1 MKILGGETNLN
12 APISVG
18 SARVVRVFN
27 SDSSNLL
34 VTRKTSGGTTVGT
47 FLVPAGKVVY
57 CEKDYTDTLE
67 GGENL
72 KVTRVA
78 FSPMMSFALMS
89 SADPVPTYTHS
100 VSATSVDE
108 GGNFTT
114 TISTTN
120 VDDGT
125 NLYWEL
131 SGTDID
137 ANDFSSGALTGTA
150 TISNN
155 SATFSHTVSE
165 DLTTEGTETATIKV
179 YSDSGRTEQV
189 GNTLTVTIADVSTT
203 PPVIPGSTSFDGSN
217 DYLYVGGNGARH
229 AMADFGTGAYTI
241 ECWLKTTKG
250 SQWIFYNADNHSGV
264 RIAFGNN
271 AGGSNSGQI
280 EINEQSANGDQYTRT
295 PGTYNDGNW
304 HHVAFSR
311 PDGGKVKIFV
321 DGDEKAE
328 GQDSGRNL
336 SATAVTAF
344 LTGRRG
350 SGGPYFQGNIYG
362 IRVIKGQ
369 AIYTSNFSVST
380 SAPTTTSQG
389 ADASKVTLLCAT
401 TDDVDA
407 SVVSPEASNTL
418 QAFGVTSSSDTPS
431 ISQYGTYFSGGTRR
445 LYIEPTSDF
454 SFGTG
459 DFTIEA
465 YVQRTSDAYAYARIL
480 HFGSYWNND
489 SAVGLNFDDGDH
501 ANKITFGS
509 HYNRSQ
515 GTVPA
520 NGRVLVGTTTVVND
534 QWYHTAVTR
543 KDGVFRLFVDGNL
556 EATNSSITS
565 RDLATDYNANG
576 QNLAIANTFDRHVQE
591 PIVAKISNV
600 RIIKGQCL
608 YETDFQPSALG
619 LSLTSQ
625 GATASNVKFLG
636 VNKDDPT
643 HSTVTP
649 STPIAYG
656 VDSGDTNN
664 DSNSPFTG
672 NWSVDFTPES
682 FLKIEHSTDFDLS
695 GVDFTVEC
703 WYYPRT
709 NPSWVGL
716 VGQWPVSGVNTLNS
730 WLLEPVGSAMT
741 LHFQRTNSTYGR
753 IDAPG
758 SLQTNQWQHCA
769 AVCKNGDI
777 KVFLNGSGSSW
788 TSTSGTL
795 QNTTS
800 DLTIGGNVAPQY
812 SAGWADGL
820 ISNVRITKGQCLY
833 ENNFTPSTSPLTTTS
848 QGATESNVKLLC
860 CNESIILYADVTP
873 NDIDYGSNNFT
884 DRNPKPTST
893 NPF

>member
-1 MKILGGETNLN
+1 MKVLGGETNLN

-34 VTRKTSGGTTVGT
+34 VTRKDESGTIVGN
-47 FLVPAGKVVY
+47 FMVPAGEVVY

-67 GGENL
+67 GSANL
-72 KVTRVA
+72 KVARVA
-78 FSPMMSFALMS
+78 FSPMMSFVS
-89 SADPVPTYTHS
+89 QDSTVPTYTHS
-100 VSATSVDE
+100 VSATAVDE

-114 TISTTN
+114 TITTTN
-120 VDDGT
+120 VADGT

-131 SGTDID
+131 TGVQS
-137 ANDFSSGALTGTA
+137 ADFSSGALTGTA
-150 TISNN
+150 SISSN
-155 SATFSHTVSE
+155 SATFSHTVSS
-165 DLTTEGTETATIKV
+165 DVTTEGTETATIKV
-179 YSDSGRTEQV
+179 YSDSGRNTQV
-189 GNTLTVTIADVSTT
+189 GNTLTVTITDTSLTRTYSVAVSSTT
-203 PPVIPGSTSFDGSN
+203 RDEGDSFTTTMTTTNAPDGTV
-217 DYLYVGGNGARH
+217 LYWELS
-229 AMADFGTGAYTI
+229 GTGIAAGDFSSGALTGSGTI
-241 ECWLKTTKG
+241 SSNTFNFSHTIANDNATEGTETLNIK
-250 SQWIFYNADNHSGV
+250 FYS
-264 RIAFGNN
+264 
-271 AGGSNSGQI
+271 
-280 EINEQSANGDQYTRT
+280 
-295 PGTYNDGNW
+295 
-304 HHVAFSR
+304 
-311 PDGGKVKIFV
+311 
-321 DGDEKAE
+321 
-328 GQDSGRNL
+328 DSGRTTQVGSTTSITINDT
-336 SATAVTAF
+336 SV
-344 LTGRRG
+344 GD
-350 SGGPYFQGNIYG
+350 SGGI
-362 IRVIKGQ
+362 
-369 AIYTSNFSVST
+369 
-380 SAPTTTSQG
+380 
-389 ADASKVTLLCAT
+389 
-401 TDDVDA
+401 
-407 SVVSPEASNTL
+407 
-418 QAFGVTSSSDTPS
+418 FGT
-431 ISQYGTYFSGGTRR
+431 FFNGGTKR

-465 YVQRTSDAYAYARIL
+465 YVQRTSDNYSYSRIL

-509 HYNRSQ
+509 YYNRSQ
-515 GTVPA
+515 GSVPA

-543 KDGVFRLFVDGNL
+543 KNGVFRLFVDGNL
-556 EATNSSITS
+556 EDTESSITS
-565 RDLATDYNANG
+565 RALATDYNASG

-600 RIIKGQCL
+600 RITKGQCL
-608 YETDFQPSALG
+608 YETDFQPSMSPLTT
-619 LSLTSQ
+619 TSQ

-643 HSTVTP
+643 DTSVTP

-656 VDSGDTNN
+656 VDSGETNT
-664 DSNSPFTG
+664 DAFSPMNG

-716 VGQWPVSGVNTLNS
+716 VGQWPVSGYNVANS

-741 LHFQRTNSTYGR
+741 FHFQRTAGSYGR
-753 IDAPG
+753 VDAPG

-769 AVCKNGDI
+769 AVCKDGDI

-788 TSTSGTL
+788 TSPSGTL

-812 SAGWADGL
+812 SSGWADGL

-848 QGATESNVKLLC
+848 QSATESNVKLLC

-884 DRNPKPTST
+884 DRNPKPTDT

>member
-1 MKILGGETNLN
+1 MKILAAETNLN

-34 VTRKTSGGTTVGT
+34 VTRKDESGTIVGN
-47 FLVPAGKVVY
+47 FMVPAGEVVY

-67 GGENL
+67 GSANL
-72 KVTRVA
+72 KVARVA
-78 FSPMMSFALMS
+78 FSPMMSFVS
-89 SADPVPTYTHS
+89 QDSTVPTYTHS
-100 VSATSVDE
+100 VSATAVDE

-114 TISTTN
+114 TITTTN
-120 VDDGT
+120 VADGT

-131 SGTDID
+131 TGVQS
-137 ANDFSSGALTGTA
+137 ADFSSGALTGTVS
-150 TISNN
+150 ISSN
-155 SATFSHTVSE
+155 SATFSHTVSS
-165 DLTTEGTETATIKV
+165 DVTTEGTETATIKV
-179 YSDSGRTEQV
+179 YSDSGRNTQV
-189 GNTLTVTIADVSTT
+189 GNTLTVTITDTSLTRTYSVAVSSTT
-203 PPVIPGSTSFDGSN
+203 RDEGDSFTTTMTTTNAPDGTV
-217 DYLYVGGNGARH
+217 LYWELS
-229 AMADFGTGAYTI
+229 GTGIAAGDFSSGALTGSGTI
-241 ECWLKTTKG
+241 SSNTFNFSHTIANDNATEGTETLNIK
-250 SQWIFYNADNHSGV
+250 FYS
-264 RIAFGNN
+264 
-271 AGGSNSGQI
+271 
-280 EINEQSANGDQYTRT
+280 
-295 PGTYNDGNW
+295 
-304 HHVAFSR
+304 
-311 PDGGKVKIFV
+311 
-321 DGDEKAE
+321 
-328 GQDSGRNL
+328 DSGRTTQVGSTTSITINDT
-336 SATAVTAF
+336 SV
-344 LTGRRG
+344 GD
-350 SGGPYFQGNIYG
+350 SGGI
-362 IRVIKGQ
+362 
-369 AIYTSNFSVST
+369 
-380 SAPTTTSQG
+380 
-389 ADASKVTLLCAT
+389 
-401 TDDVDA
+401 
-407 SVVSPEASNTL
+407 
-418 QAFGVTSSSDTPS
+418 FGT
-431 ISQYGTYFSGGTRR
+431 FFNGGTKR

-465 YVQRTSDAYAYARIL
+465 YVLRTEDAYSYSRIL

-501 ANKITFGS
+501 ADKITFGS
-509 HYNRSQ
+509 YYNRSQ
-515 GTVPA
+515 GSVPA

-543 KDGVFRLFVDGNL
+543 KNGVFRLFVDGNL
-556 EATNSSITS
+556 EDTESSITS
-565 RDLATDYNANG
+565 RDLAADYNASG
-576 QNLAIANTFDRHVQE
+576 QNLTIANTVDRHVQE
-591 PIVAKISNV
+591 PIKAKISNV
-600 RIIKGQCL
+600 RITKGQCL
-608 YETDFQPSALG
+608 YETDFQPSMSPLTT
-619 LSLTSQ
+619 TSQ

-643 HSTVTP
+643 DTSVTP

-656 VDSGDTNN
+656 VNSGDTN
-664 DSNSPFTG
+664 DDAYSPMSG

-703 WYYPRT
+703 WYYPRS

-716 VGQWPVSGVNTLNS
+716 VGQWPVSGYNVANS

-741 LHFQRTNSTYGR
+741 FHFQRTAGSYGR
-753 IDAPG
+753 VDAPG

-769 AVCKNGDI
+769 AVCKDGDI

-788 TSTSGTL
+788 TSPSGTL

-812 SAGWADGL
+812 SSGWADGL

-884 DRNPKPTST
+884 DRNPKPTDT

>member
-1 MKILGGETNLN
+1 MKVLGGETNLN

-34 VTRKTSGGTTVGT
+34 VTRKDESGTIVGN
-47 FLVPAGKVVY
+47 FMVPAGEVVY

-67 GGENL
+67 GSANL
-72 KVTRVA
+72 KVARVA
-78 FSPMMSFALMS
+78 FSPMMSFVS
-89 SADPVPTYTHS
+89 QDSTVPTYTHS
-100 VSATSVDE
+100 VSATAVDE

-114 TISTTN
+114 TITTTN
-120 VDDGT
+120 VADGT

-131 SGTDID
+131 TGVQS
-137 ANDFSSGALTGTA
+137 ADFSSGALTGTA
-150 TISNN
+150 SISSN
-155 SATFSHTVSE
+155 SATFSHTVSS
-165 DLTTEGTETATIKV
+165 DVTTEGTETATIKV
-179 YSDSGRTEQV
+179 YSDSGRNTQV
-189 GNTLTVTIADVSTT
+189 GNTLTVTITDTSLTRTYSVAVSSTT
-203 PPVIPGSTSFDGSN
+203 RDEGDSFTTTMTTTNAPDGTV
-217 DYLYVGGNGARH
+217 LYWELS
-229 AMADFGTGAYTI
+229 GTGIAAGDFSSGALTGSGTI
-241 ECWLKTTKG
+241 SSNTFNFSHTIANDNATEGTETLNIK
-250 SQWIFYNADNHSGV
+250 FYS
-264 RIAFGNN
+264 
-271 AGGSNSGQI
+271 
-280 EINEQSANGDQYTRT
+280 
-295 PGTYNDGNW
+295 
-304 HHVAFSR
+304 
-311 PDGGKVKIFV
+311 
-321 DGDEKAE
+321 
-328 GQDSGRNL
+328 DSGRTTQVGSTTSITINDT
-336 SATAVTAF
+336 SV
-344 LTGRRG
+344 GD
-350 SGGPYFQGNIYG
+350 SGGI
-362 IRVIKGQ
+362 
-369 AIYTSNFSVST
+369 
-380 SAPTTTSQG
+380 
-389 ADASKVTLLCAT
+389 
-401 TDDVDA
+401 
-407 SVVSPEASNTL
+407 
-418 QAFGVTSSSDTPS
+418 FGT
-431 ISQYGTYFSGGTRR
+431 FFNGGTKR

-465 YVQRTSDAYAYARIL
+465 YVQRTSDNYSYSRIL

-509 HYNRSQ
+509 YYNRSQ
-515 GTVPA
+515 GSVPA

-543 KDGVFRLFVDGNL
+543 KNGVFRLFVDGNL
-556 EATNSSITS
+556 EDTESSITS
-565 RDLATDYNANG
+565 RALATDYNASG

-600 RIIKGQCL
+600 RITKGQCL
-608 YETDFQPSALG
+608 YETDFQPSMSPLTT
-619 LSLTSQ
+619 TSQ

-643 HSTVTP
+643 DTSVTP

-656 VDSGDTNN
+656 VNSGDTN
-664 DSNSPFTG
+664 DDAYSPMSG

-716 VGQWPVSGVNTLNS
+716 VGQWPVSGYNVANS

-741 LHFQRTNSTYGR
+741 FHFQRTAGSYGR
-753 IDAPG
+753 VDAPG
-758 SLQTNQWQHCA
+758 SLQTNQWQHVA
-769 AVCKNGDI
+769 AVCKDGDI

-788 TSTSGTL
+788 TSPSGTL

-812 SAGWADGL
+812 SSGWADGL

-884 DRNPKPTST
+884 DRNPKPTDT

>member
-1 MKILGGETNLN
+1 MKVLGGETNLN

-34 VTRKTSGGTTVGT
+34 VTRKDESGTIVGN
-47 FLVPAGKVVY
+47 FMVPAGEVVY

-67 GGENL
+67 GSVNL
-72 KVTRVA
+72 KVARVA
-78 FSPMMSFALMS
+78 FSPMMSFVS
-89 SADPVPTYTHS
+89 QDSTVPTYTHS
-100 VSATSVDE
+100 VSATAVDE

-114 TISTTN
+114 TITTTN
-120 VDDGT
+120 VADGT

-131 SGTDID
+131 TGVQS
-137 ANDFSSGALTGTA
+137 ADFSSGALTGTA
-150 TISNN
+150 SISSN
-155 SATFSHTVSE
+155 SATFSHTVSS
-165 DLTTEGTETATIKV
+165 DVTTEGTETATIKV
-179 YSDSGRTEQV
+179 YSDSGRNTQV
-189 GNTLTVTIADVSTT
+189 GNTLTVTITDTSLTRTYSVAVSSTT
-203 PPVIPGSTSFDGSN
+203 RDEGDSFTTTMTTTNAPDGTV
-217 DYLYVGGNGARH
+217 LYWELS
-229 AMADFGTGAYTI
+229 GTGIAAGDFSSGALTGSGTI
-241 ECWLKTTKG
+241 SSNTFNFSHTIANDNATEGTETLNIK
-250 SQWIFYNADNHSGV
+250 FYS
-264 RIAFGNN
+264 
-271 AGGSNSGQI
+271 
-280 EINEQSANGDQYTRT
+280 
-295 PGTYNDGNW
+295 
-304 HHVAFSR
+304 
-311 PDGGKVKIFV
+311 
-321 DGDEKAE
+321 
-328 GQDSGRNL
+328 DSGRTTQVGSTTSITINDT
-336 SATAVTAF
+336 SV
-344 LTGRRG
+344 GD
-350 SGGPYFQGNIYG
+350 SGGI
-362 IRVIKGQ
+362 
-369 AIYTSNFSVST
+369 
-380 SAPTTTSQG
+380 
-389 ADASKVTLLCAT
+389 
-401 TDDVDA
+401 
-407 SVVSPEASNTL
+407 
-418 QAFGVTSSSDTPS
+418 FGT
-431 ISQYGTYFSGGTRR
+431 FFNGGTKR

-465 YVQRTSDAYAYARIL
+465 YVQRTSDNYSYSRIL

-501 ANKITFGS
+501 ADKITFGS
-509 HYNRSQ
+509 YYNRSQ
-515 GTVPA
+515 GSVPA

-543 KDGVFRLFVDGNL
+543 KNGVFRLFVDGNL
-556 EATNSSITS
+556 EDTESSITS
-565 RDLATDYNANG
+565 RALATDYNASG

-600 RIIKGQCL
+600 RITKGQCL
-608 YETDFQPSALG
+608 YETDFQPSMSPLTT
-619 LSLTSQ
+619 TSQ

-643 HSTVTP
+643 DTSVTP

-656 VDSGDTNN
+656 VDSGETNT
-664 DSNSPFTG
+664 DAFSPMNG

-716 VGQWPVSGVNTLNS
+716 VGQWPVSGYNVANS

-741 LHFQRTNSTYGR
+741 FHFQRTAGSYGR
-753 IDAPG
+753 VDAPG
-758 SLQTNQWQHCA
+758 SLQTNKWQHVA
-769 AVCKNGDI
+769 AVCKDGDI

-788 TSTSGTL
+788 TSPSGTL

-812 SAGWADGL
+812 SSGWADGL

-884 DRNPKPTST
+884 DRNPKPTDT

>member
-57 CEKDYTDTLE
+57 CQKDYTDTLE

-72 KVTRVA
+72 KVTHVA

-89 SADPVPTYTHS
+89 SAAPPPTYTHS

-189 GNTLTVTIADVSTT
+189 GNTLTVTIADVSTS
-203 PPVIPGSTSFDGSN
+203 PPPEPGSTSFDGVN
-217 DYLYVGGNGARH
+217 DYLYVGGNGARV

-241 ECWLKTTKG
+241 EFWFRTTKA
-250 SQWIFYNADNHSGV
+250 SQWLVFNAGMDTGV
-264 RIAFGNN
+264 RIALGNN
-271 AGGSNSGQI
+271 AGGGAAGQL
-280 EINEQSANGDQYTRT
+280 EINEQSANGDQYTTASGRVD
-295 PGTYNDGNW
+295 DGEW
-304 HHVAFSR
+304 HHAAFSR
-311 PDGGKVKIFV
+311 PDGGRVKVFV
-321 DGDEKAE
+321 DGADKAT
-328 GQDSGRNL
+328 GADSGRDL
-336 SATAVTAF
+336 SAGNGVDNF
-344 LTGRRG
+344 LVGRRN
-350 SGGPYFQGNIYG
+350 SGGPYFDGEIFG
-362 IRVIKGQ
+362 LRVMKGQ
-369 AIYTSNFSVST
+369 ALYTSSFTVPT
-380 SAPTTTSQG
+380 SELTTTSQG
-389 ADASKVTLLCAT
+389 ADASKVTLLCCQ
-401 TDDVDA
+401 TDDVTHSD
-407 SVVSPEASNTL
+407 VSPEASNTL
-418 QAFGVTSSSDTPS
+418 GVYGPSSSSDTPF
-431 ISQYGTYFSGGTRR
+431 IGQFGTMFNGGTRR

-465 YVQRTSDAYAYARIL
+465 YVQRTSDDYSYSRIL

-501 ANKITFGS
+501 ADKITFGS
-509 HYNRSQ
+509 YYNRSQ
-515 GTVPA
+515 GSVPA

-543 KDGVFRLFVDGNL
+543 KNGVFRLFVDGNL
-556 EATNSSITS
+556 EDTESSITS
-565 RDLATDYNANG
+565 RDLATDYNASG

-600 RIIKGQCL
+600 RITKGQCL
-608 YETDFQPSALG
+608 YETDFQPSMSPLTT
-619 LSLTSQ
+619 TSQ

-643 HSTVTP
+643 DTSVTP

-656 VDSGDTNN
+656 VNSGDTNK
-664 DSNSPFTG
+664 DAYSPFTG
-672 NWSVDFTPES
+672 NWSVDFEGSPDYLS
-682 FLKIEHSTDFDLS
+682 IEDSTDFDMDS
-695 GVDFTVEC
+695 SDFTMEC
-703 WYYPRT
+703 WYYPRS
-709 NPSWVGL
+709 NPTWVGL
-716 VGQWPVSGVNTLNS
+716 IAQWPNSGYNVTNS
-730 WLLEPVGSAMT
+730 WTLEPVGNN
-741 LHFQRTNSTYGR
+741 LHFYYCKTNGTYAN
-753 IDAPG
+753 ITAPG

-769 AVCKNGDI
+769 ISKKNNQLKI
-777 KVFLNGSGSSW
+777 FLNGSGSSW
-788 TSTSGTL
+788 QDINGTL
-795 QNTTS
+795 QNSTEP
-800 DLTIGGNVAPQY
+800 LTIGGYVAP
-812 SAGWADGL
+812 SSGSGWANGL
-820 ISNVRITKGQCLY
+820 ISNVRITKGECVY
-833 ENNFTPSTSPLTTTS
+833 EDSFTPPTAPLTTTS
-848 QGATESNVKLLC
+848 QDVTSSNVKLLC
-860 CNESIILYADVTP
+860 CNKSILLYADVTP
-873 NDIDYGSNNFT
+873 NDIDIGDGSPIPT
-884 DRNPKPTST
+884 DT

>member
-1 MKILGGETNLN
+1 MKVLGGETNLN

-34 VTRKTSGGTTVGT
+34 VTRKDESGTIVGN
-47 FLVPAGKVVY
+47 FMVPAGEVVY

-67 GGENL
+67 GSVNL
-72 KVTRVA
+72 KVARVA
-78 FSPMMSFALMS
+78 FSPMMSFVS
-89 SADPVPTYTHS
+89 QDSTVPTYTHS
-100 VSATSVDE
+100 VSATAVDE

-114 TISTTN
+114 TITTTN
-120 VDDGT
+120 VADGT

-131 SGTDID
+131 TGVQS
-137 ANDFSSGALTGTA
+137 ADFSSGALTGTA
-150 TISNN
+150 SISSN
-155 SATFSHTVSE
+155 SATFSHTVSS
-165 DLTTEGTETATIKV
+165 DVTTEGTETATIKV
-179 YSDSGRTEQV
+179 YSDSGRNTQV
-189 GNTLTVTIADVSTT
+189 GNTLTVTITDTSLTRTYSVAVSSTT
-203 PPVIPGSTSFDGSN
+203 RDEGDSFTTTMTTTNAPDGTV
-217 DYLYVGGNGARH
+217 LYWELS
-229 AMADFGTGAYTI
+229 GTGIAAGDFSSGALTGSGTI
-241 ECWLKTTKG
+241 SSNTFNFSHTIANDNATEGTETLNIK
-250 SQWIFYNADNHSGV
+250 FYS
-264 RIAFGNN
+264 
-271 AGGSNSGQI
+271 
-280 EINEQSANGDQYTRT
+280 
-295 PGTYNDGNW
+295 
-304 HHVAFSR
+304 
-311 PDGGKVKIFV
+311 
-321 DGDEKAE
+321 
-328 GQDSGRNL
+328 DSGRTTQVGSTTSITINDT
-336 SATAVTAF
+336 SV
-344 LTGRRG
+344 GD
-350 SGGPYFQGNIYG
+350 SGGI
-362 IRVIKGQ
+362 
-369 AIYTSNFSVST
+369 
-380 SAPTTTSQG
+380 
-389 ADASKVTLLCAT
+389 
-401 TDDVDA
+401 
-407 SVVSPEASNTL
+407 
-418 QAFGVTSSSDTPS
+418 FGT
-431 ISQYGTYFSGGTRR
+431 IFNGGTKR

-465 YVQRTSDAYAYARIL
+465 YVQRTSDNYSYSRIL

-509 HYNRSQ
+509 YYNRSQ
-515 GTVPA
+515 GSVPA

-543 KDGVFRLFVDGNL
+543 KNGVFRLFVDGNL
-556 EATNSSITS
+556 EDTESSITS
-565 RDLATDYNANG
+565 RALATDYNASG

-600 RIIKGQCL
+600 RITKGQCL
-608 YETDFQPSALG
+608 YETDFQPSMSPLTT
-619 LSLTSQ
+619 TSQ

-643 HSTVTP
+643 DTSVTP

-656 VDSGDTNN
+656 VDSGETNT
-664 DSNSPFTG
+664 DAFSPMNG

-716 VGQWPVSGVNTLNS
+716 VGQWPVSGYNVANS

-741 LHFQRTNSTYGR
+741 FHFQRTAGSYGR
-753 IDAPG
+753 VDAPG
-758 SLQTNQWQHCA
+758 SLQTNQWQHVA
-769 AVCKNGDI
+769 AVCKDGDI

-788 TSTSGTL
+788 TSPSGTL

-812 SAGWADGL
+812 SSGWADGL

-884 DRNPKPTST
+884 DRNPKPTDT

>member
-1 MKILGGETNLN
+1 MKVLGGETNLN

-34 VTRKTSGGTTVGT
+34 VTRKDESGTIVGN
-47 FLVPAGKVVY
+47 FMVPAGEVVY

-67 GGENL
+67 GSVNL
-72 KVTRVA
+72 KVARVA
-78 FSPMMSFALMS
+78 FSPMMSFVS
-89 SADPVPTYTHS
+89 QDSTVPTYTHS
-100 VSATSVDE
+100 VSATNVDE

-114 TISTTN
+114 TITTTN
-120 VDDGT
+120 VADGT

-131 SGTDID
+131 TGVQS
-137 ANDFSSGALTGTA
+137 ADFSSGALTGTVS
-150 TISNN
+150 ISSN
-155 SATFSHTVSE
+155 SATFSHTVSS
-165 DLTTEGTETATIKV
+165 DVTTEGTETATIKV
-179 YSDSGRTEQV
+179 YSDSGRNTQV
-189 GNTLTVTIADVSTT
+189 GNTLTVTITDTSLTRTYSVAVSSTT
-203 PPVIPGSTSFDGSN
+203 RDEGDSFTTTMTTTNTPDGTV
-217 DYLYVGGNGARH
+217 LYWELS
-229 AMADFGTGAYTI
+229 GTGIAAGDFSSGALTGSGTI
-241 ECWLKTTKG
+241 SSNTFNFSHTIANDNATEGTETLNIK
-250 SQWIFYNADNHSGV
+250 FYS
-264 RIAFGNN
+264 
-271 AGGSNSGQI
+271 
-280 EINEQSANGDQYTRT
+280 
-295 PGTYNDGNW
+295 
-304 HHVAFSR
+304 
-311 PDGGKVKIFV
+311 
-321 DGDEKAE
+321 
-328 GQDSGRNL
+328 DSGRTTQVGSTTSITINDT
-336 SATAVTAF
+336 SV
-344 LTGRRG
+344 GD
-350 SGGPYFQGNIYG
+350 SGGI
-362 IRVIKGQ
+362 
-369 AIYTSNFSVST
+369 
-380 SAPTTTSQG
+380 
-389 ADASKVTLLCAT
+389 
-401 TDDVDA
+401 
-407 SVVSPEASNTL
+407 
-418 QAFGVTSSSDTPS
+418 FGTM
-431 ISQYGTYFSGGTRR
+431 FNGGTKR

-465 YVQRTSDAYAYARIL
+465 YVLRTEDAYSYSRIL

-501 ANKITFGS
+501 ADKITFGS
-509 HYNRSQ
+509 YYNRSQ
-515 GTVPA
+515 GSVPA

-543 KDGVFRLFVDGNL
+543 KNGVFRLFVDGNL
-556 EATNSSITS
+556 EDTESSITS
-565 RDLATDYNANG
+565 RDLAADYNASG
-576 QNLAIANTFDRHVQE
+576 QNLTIANTVDRHVQE

-600 RIIKGQCL
+600 RITKGQCL
-608 YETDFQPSALG
+608 YETDFQPSASG

-643 HSTVTP
+643 DTSVTP

-656 VDSGDTNN
+656 VNSGDTN
-664 DSNSPFTG
+664 DDAYSPMSG

-703 WYYPRT
+703 WYYPRS

-716 VGQWPVSGVNTLNS
+716 VGQWPVSGYNVANS

-741 LHFQRTNSTYGR
+741 FHFQRTAGSYGR
-753 IDAPG
+753 VDAPG

-769 AVCKNGDI
+769 AVCKDGDI

-788 TSTSGTL
+788 TSPSGTL

-812 SAGWADGL
+812 SSGWADGL

-884 DRNPKPTST
+884 DRNPKPTDT

>member
-1 MKILGGETNLN
+1 MKVLGGETNLN

-34 VTRKTSGGTTVGT
+34 VTRKDESGTIVGN
-47 FLVPAGKVVY
+47 FMVPAGEVVY

-67 GGENL
+67 GSANL
-72 KVTRVA
+72 KVARVA
-78 FSPMMSFALMS
+78 FSPMMSFVS
-89 SADPVPTYTHS
+89 QDSTVPTYTHS
-100 VSATSVDE
+100 VSATAVDE

-114 TISTTN
+114 TITTTN
-120 VDDGT
+120 VADGT

-131 SGTDID
+131 TGVQS
-137 ANDFSSGALTGTA
+137 ADFSSGALTGTA
-150 TISNN
+150 SISSN
-155 SATFSHTVSE
+155 SATFSHTVSS
-165 DLTTEGTETATIKV
+165 DVTTEGTETATIKV
-179 YSDSGRTEQV
+179 YSDSGRNTQV
-189 GNTLTVTIADVSTT
+189 GNTLTVTITDTSLTRTYSVAVSSTT
-203 PPVIPGSTSFDGSN
+203 RDEGDSFTTTMTTTNAPDGTV
-217 DYLYVGGNGARH
+217 LYWELS
-229 AMADFGTGAYTI
+229 GTGIAAGDFSSGALTGSGTI
-241 ECWLKTTKG
+241 SSNTFNFSHTIANDNATEGTETLNIK
-250 SQWIFYNADNHSGV
+250 FYS
-264 RIAFGNN
+264 
-271 AGGSNSGQI
+271 
-280 EINEQSANGDQYTRT
+280 
-295 PGTYNDGNW
+295 
-304 HHVAFSR
+304 
-311 PDGGKVKIFV
+311 
-321 DGDEKAE
+321 
-328 GQDSGRNL
+328 DSGRTTQVGSTTSITINDT
-336 SATAVTAF
+336 SV
-344 LTGRRG
+344 GD
-350 SGGPYFQGNIYG
+350 SGGI
-362 IRVIKGQ
+362 
-369 AIYTSNFSVST
+369 
-380 SAPTTTSQG
+380 
-389 ADASKVTLLCAT
+389 
-401 TDDVDA
+401 
-407 SVVSPEASNTL
+407 
-418 QAFGVTSSSDTPS
+418 FGT
-431 ISQYGTYFSGGTRR
+431 FFNGGTKR

-465 YVQRTSDAYAYARIL
+465 YVQRTSDNYSYSRIL

-509 HYNRSQ
+509 YYNRSQ
-515 GTVPA
+515 GSVPA

-543 KDGVFRLFVDGNL
+543 KNGVFRLFVDGNL
-556 EATNSSITS
+556 EDTESSITS
-565 RDLATDYNANG
+565 RALATDYNASG

-600 RIIKGQCL
+600 RITKGQCL
-608 YETDFQPSALG
+608 YETDFQPSMSPLTT
-619 LSLTSQ
+619 TSQ

-643 HSTVTP
+643 DTSVTP

-656 VDSGDTNN
+656 VDSGETNT
-664 DSNSPFTG
+664 DAFSPMNG

-716 VGQWPVSGVNTLNS
+716 VGQWPVSGYNVANS

-741 LHFQRTNSTYGR
+741 FHFQRTAGSYGR
-753 IDAPG
+753 VDAPG
-758 SLQTNQWQHCA
+758 SLQTNQWQHVA
-769 AVCKNGDI
+769 AVCKDGDI

-788 TSTSGTL
+788 TSPSGTL

-812 SAGWADGL
+812 SSGWADGL

-848 QGATESNVKLLC
+848 QSATESNVKLLC

-884 DRNPKPTST
+884 DRNPKPTDT

>member
-1 MKILGGETNLN
+1 MKILAAETNLN

-18 SARVVRVFN
+18 SASVVRVFN

-34 VTRKTSGGTTVGT
+34 VTRKDESGTIVGN
-47 FLVPAGKVVY
+47 FMVPAGEVVY

-67 GGENL
+67 GSANL
-72 KVTRVA
+72 KVARVA
-78 FSPMMSFALMS
+78 FSPMMSFVS
-89 SADPVPTYTHS
+89 QDSTVPTYTHS
-100 VSATSVDE
+100 VSATAVDE

-114 TISTTN
+114 TITTTN
-120 VDDGT
+120 VADGT

-131 SGTDID
+131 TGVQS
-137 ANDFSSGALTGTA
+137 ADFSSGALTGTVS
-150 TISNN
+150 ISSN
-155 SATFSHTVSE
+155 SATFSHTVSS
-165 DLTTEGTETATIKV
+165 DVTTEGTETATIKV
-179 YSDSGRTEQV
+179 YSDSGRNTQV
-189 GNTLTVTIADVSTT
+189 GNTLTVTITDTSLTRTYSVAVSSTT
-203 PPVIPGSTSFDGSN
+203 RDEGDSFTTTMTTTNAPDGTV
-217 DYLYVGGNGARH
+217 LYWELS
-229 AMADFGTGAYTI
+229 GTGIAAGDFSSGALTGSGTI
-241 ECWLKTTKG
+241 SSNTFNFSHTIANDNATEGTETLNIK
-250 SQWIFYNADNHSGV
+250 FYS
-264 RIAFGNN
+264 
-271 AGGSNSGQI
+271 
-280 EINEQSANGDQYTRT
+280 
-295 PGTYNDGNW
+295 
-304 HHVAFSR
+304 
-311 PDGGKVKIFV
+311 
-321 DGDEKAE
+321 
-328 GQDSGRNL
+328 DSGRTTQVGSTTSITINDT
-336 SATAVTAF
+336 SV
-344 LTGRRG
+344 GD
-350 SGGPYFQGNIYG
+350 SGGI
-362 IRVIKGQ
+362 
-369 AIYTSNFSVST
+369 
-380 SAPTTTSQG
+380 
-389 ADASKVTLLCAT
+389 
-401 TDDVDA
+401 
-407 SVVSPEASNTL
+407 
-418 QAFGVTSSSDTPS
+418 FGT
-431 ISQYGTYFSGGTRR
+431 FFNGGTKR

-465 YVQRTSDAYAYARIL
+465 YVQRTSDNYSYSRIL

-509 HYNRSQ
+509 YYNRSQ
-515 GTVPA
+515 GSVPA

-543 KDGVFRLFVDGNL
+543 KNGVFRLFVDGNL
-556 EATNSSITS
+556 EDTESSITS
-565 RDLATDYNANG
+565 RDLAADYNASG
-576 QNLAIANTFDRHVQE
+576 QNLTIANTVDRHVQE
-591 PIVAKISNV
+591 PIKAKISNV
-600 RIIKGQCL
+600 RITKGQCL
-608 YETDFQPSALG
+608 YETDFQPSMSPLTT
-619 LSLTSQ
+619 TSQ

-643 HSTVTP
+643 DTSVTP

-656 VDSGDTNN
+656 VNSGDTN
-664 DSNSPFTG
+664 DDAYSPMSG

-703 WYYPRT
+703 WYYPRS

-716 VGQWPVSGVNTLNS
+716 VGQWPVSGYNVANS

-741 LHFQRTNSTYGR
+741 FHFQRTAGSYGR
-753 IDAPG
+753 VDAPG

-769 AVCKNGDI
+769 AVCKDGDI

-788 TSTSGTL
+788 TSPSGTL

-812 SAGWADGL
+812 SSGWADGL

-884 DRNPKPTST
+884 DRNPKPTDT

>member
-1 MKILGGETNLN
+1 MKVLGGETNLN

-34 VTRKTSGGTTVGT
+34 VTRKDESGTIVGN
-47 FLVPAGKVVY
+47 FMVPAGEVVY

-67 GGENL
+67 GSVNL
-72 KVTRVA
+72 KVARVA
-78 FSPMMSFALMS
+78 FSPMMSFVS
-89 SADPVPTYTHS
+89 QDSTVPTYTHS
-100 VSATSVDE
+100 VSATNVDE

-114 TISTTN
+114 TITTTN
-120 VDDGT
+120 VADGT

-131 SGTDID
+131 TGVQS
-137 ANDFSSGALTGTA
+137 ADFSSGALTGTVS
-150 TISNN
+150 ISSN
-155 SATFSHTVSE
+155 SATFSHTVSS
-165 DLTTEGTETATIKV
+165 DVTTEGTETATIKV
-179 YSDSGRTEQV
+179 YSDSGRNTQV
-189 GNTLTVTIADVSTT
+189 GNTLTVTITDTSLTRTYSVAVSSTT
-203 PPVIPGSTSFDGSN
+203 RDEGDSFTTTMTTTNTPDGTV
-217 DYLYVGGNGARH
+217 LYWELS
-229 AMADFGTGAYTI
+229 GTGIAAGDFSSGALTGSGTI
-241 ECWLKTTKG
+241 SSNTFNFSHTIANDNATEGTETLNIK
-250 SQWIFYNADNHSGV
+250 FYS
-264 RIAFGNN
+264 
-271 AGGSNSGQI
+271 
-280 EINEQSANGDQYTRT
+280 
-295 PGTYNDGNW
+295 
-304 HHVAFSR
+304 
-311 PDGGKVKIFV
+311 
-321 DGDEKAE
+321 
-328 GQDSGRNL
+328 DSGRTTQVGSTTSITINDT
-336 SATAVTAF
+336 SV
-344 LTGRRG
+344 GD
-350 SGGPYFQGNIYG
+350 SGGI
-362 IRVIKGQ
+362 
-369 AIYTSNFSVST
+369 
-380 SAPTTTSQG
+380 
-389 ADASKVTLLCAT
+389 
-401 TDDVDA
+401 
-407 SVVSPEASNTL
+407 
-418 QAFGVTSSSDTPS
+418 FGTM
-431 ISQYGTYFSGGTRR
+431 FNGGTKR

-465 YVQRTSDAYAYARIL
+465 YVLRTEDAYSYSRIL

-501 ANKITFGS
+501 ADKITFGS
-509 HYNRSQ
+509 YYNRSQ
-515 GTVPA
+515 GSVPA

-543 KDGVFRLFVDGNL
+543 KNGVFRLFVDGNL
-556 EATNSSITS
+556 EDTESSITS
-565 RDLATDYNANG
+565 RDLAADYNASG
-576 QNLAIANTFDRHVQE
+576 QNLTIANTVDRHVQE
-591 PIVAKISNV
+591 PIKAKISNV
-600 RIIKGQCL
+600 RITKGQCL
-608 YETDFQPSALG
+608 YETDFQPSMSPLTT
-619 LSLTSQ
+619 TSQ

-643 HSTVTP
+643 DTSVTP

-656 VDSGDTNN
+656 VNSGDTN
-664 DSNSPFTG
+664 DDAYSPMSG

-703 WYYPRT
+703 WYYPRS

-716 VGQWPVSGVNTLNS
+716 VGQWPVSGYNVANS

-741 LHFQRTNSTYGR
+741 FHFQRTAGSYGR
-753 IDAPG
+753 VDAPG

-769 AVCKNGDI
+769 AVCKDGDI

-788 TSTSGTL
+788 TSPSGTL

-812 SAGWADGL
+812 SSGWADGL

-884 DRNPKPTST
+884 DRNPKPTDT

>member
-1 MKILGGETNLN
+1 MKVLGGETNLN

-34 VTRKTSGGTTVGT
+34 VTRKDESGTIVGN
-47 FLVPAGKVVY
+47 FMVPAGEVVY

-67 GGENL
+67 GSANL
-72 KVTRVA
+72 KVARVA
-78 FSPMMSFALMS
+78 FSPMMSFVS
-89 SADPVPTYTHS
+89 QDSTVPTYTHS
-100 VSATSVDE
+100 VSATNVDE

-114 TISTTN
+114 TITTTN
-120 VDDGT
+120 VADGT

-131 SGTDID
+131 TGVQS
-137 ANDFSSGALTGTA
+137 ADFSSGALTGTA
-150 TISNN
+150 SISSN
-155 SATFSHTVSE
+155 SATFSHTVSS
-165 DLTTEGTETATIKV
+165 DVTTEGTETATIKV
-179 YSDSGRTEQV
+179 YSDSGRNTQV
-189 GNTLTVTIADVSTT
+189 GNTLTVTITDTSLTRTYSVAVSSTT
-203 PPVIPGSTSFDGSN
+203 RDEGDSFTTTMTTTNAPDGTV
-217 DYLYVGGNGARH
+217 LYWELS
-229 AMADFGTGAYTI
+229 GTGIAAGDFSSGALTGSGTI
-241 ECWLKTTKG
+241 SSNTFNFSHTIANDNATEGTETLNIK
-250 SQWIFYNADNHSGV
+250 FYS
-264 RIAFGNN
+264 
-271 AGGSNSGQI
+271 
-280 EINEQSANGDQYTRT
+280 
-295 PGTYNDGNW
+295 
-304 HHVAFSR
+304 
-311 PDGGKVKIFV
+311 
-321 DGDEKAE
+321 
-328 GQDSGRNL
+328 DSGRTTQFCSTTSITINDT
-336 SATAVTAF
+336 SV
-344 LTGRRG
+344 GD
-350 SGGPYFQGNIYG
+350 SGGI
-362 IRVIKGQ
+362 
-369 AIYTSNFSVST
+369 
-380 SAPTTTSQG
+380 
-389 ADASKVTLLCAT
+389 
-401 TDDVDA
+401 
-407 SVVSPEASNTL
+407 
-418 QAFGVTSSSDTPS
+418 FGT
-431 ISQYGTYFSGGTRR
+431 FFNGGTKR

-465 YVQRTSDAYAYARIL
+465 YVQRTSDNYSYSRIL

-509 HYNRSQ
+509 YYNRSQ
-515 GTVPA
+515 GSVPA

-543 KDGVFRLFVDGNL
+543 KNGVFRLFVDGNL
-556 EATNSSITS
+556 EDTESSITS
-565 RDLATDYNANG
+565 RDLAADYNASG

-600 RIIKGQCL
+600 RITKGQCL
-608 YETDFQPSALG
+608 YETDFQPSMSPLTT
-619 LSLTSQ
+619 TSQ

-643 HSTVTP
+643 DTSVTP

-656 VDSGDTNN
+656 VDSGETNT
-664 DSNSPFTG
+664 DAFSPMNG

-716 VGQWPVSGVNTLNS
+716 VGQWPVSGYNVANS

-741 LHFQRTNSTYGR
+741 FHFQRTAGSYGR
-753 IDAPG
+753 VDAPG

-769 AVCKNGDI
+769 AVCKDGDI

-788 TSTSGTL
+788 TSPSGTL

-812 SAGWADGL
+812 SSGWADGL

-884 DRNPKPTST
+884 DRNPKPTDT

>member
-1 MKILGGETNLN
+1 MKILAAETNLN

-34 VTRKTSGGTTVGT
+34 VTRKDESGTIVGN
-47 FLVPAGKVVY
+47 FMVPAGEVVY

-67 GGENL
+67 GSVNL
-72 KVTRVA
+72 KVARVA
-78 FSPMMSFALMS
+78 FSPMMSFVS
-89 SADPVPTYTHS
+89 QDSTVPTYTHS
-100 VSATSVDE
+100 VSATAVDE

-114 TISTTN
+114 TITTTN
-120 VDDGT
+120 VADGT

-131 SGTDID
+131 TGVQS
-137 ANDFSSGALTGTA
+137 ADFSSGALTGTA
-150 TISNN
+150 SISSN
-155 SATFSHTVSE
+155 SATFSHTVSS
-165 DLTTEGTETATIKV
+165 DVTTEGTETATIKV
-179 YSDSGRTEQV
+179 YSDSGRNTQV
-189 GNTLTVTIADVSTT
+189 GNTLTVTITDTSLTRTYSVAVSSTT
-203 PPVIPGSTSFDGSN
+203 RDEGDSFTTTMTTTNTPDGTV
-217 DYLYVGGNGARH
+217 LYWELS
-229 AMADFGTGAYTI
+229 GTGIAAGDFSSGALTGSGTI
-241 ECWLKTTKG
+241 SSNTFNFSHTIANDNATEGTETLNIK
-250 SQWIFYNADNHSGV
+250 FYS
-264 RIAFGNN
+264 
-271 AGGSNSGQI
+271 
-280 EINEQSANGDQYTRT
+280 
-295 PGTYNDGNW
+295 
-304 HHVAFSR
+304 
-311 PDGGKVKIFV
+311 
-321 DGDEKAE
+321 
-328 GQDSGRNL
+328 DSGRTTQVGSTTSITINDT
-336 SATAVTAF
+336 SV
-344 LTGRRG
+344 GD
-350 SGGPYFQGNIYG
+350 SGGI
-362 IRVIKGQ
+362 
-369 AIYTSNFSVST
+369 
-380 SAPTTTSQG
+380 
-389 ADASKVTLLCAT
+389 
-401 TDDVDA
+401 
-407 SVVSPEASNTL
+407 
-418 QAFGVTSSSDTPS
+418 FGTM
-431 ISQYGTYFSGGTRR
+431 FNGGTKR

-465 YVQRTSDAYAYARIL
+465 YVLRTEDAYSYSRIL

-501 ANKITFGS
+501 ADKITFGS
-509 HYNRSQ
+509 YYNRSQ
-515 GTVPA
+515 GSVPA

-543 KDGVFRLFVDGNL
+543 KNGVFRLFVDGNL
-556 EATNSSITS
+556 EDTESSITS
-565 RDLATDYNANG
+565 RDLAADYNASG
-576 QNLAIANTFDRHVQE
+576 QNLTIANTVDRHVQE
-591 PIVAKISNV
+591 PIKAKISNV
-600 RIIKGQCL
+600 RITKGQCL
-608 YETDFQPSALG
+608 YETDFQPSMSPLTT
-619 LSLTSQ
+619 TSQ

-643 HSTVTP
+643 DTSVTP

-656 VDSGDTNN
+656 VNSGDTN
-664 DSNSPFTG
+664 DDAYSPMSG

-716 VGQWPVSGVNTLNS
+716 VGQWPVSGYNVANS

-741 LHFQRTNSTYGR
+741 FHFQRTAGSYGR
-753 IDAPG
+753 VDAPG

-769 AVCKNGDI
+769 AVCKDGDI

-788 TSTSGTL
+788 TSPSGTL

-812 SAGWADGL
+812 SSGWADGL

-884 DRNPKPTST
+884 DRNPKPTDT

>member
-1 MKILGGETNLN
+1 MKILAAETNLN

-34 VTRKTSGGTTVGT
+34 VTRKDESGTIVGN
-47 FLVPAGKVVY
+47 FMVPAGEVVY

-67 GGENL
+67 GSVNL
-72 KVTRVA
+72 KVARVA
-78 FSPMMSFALMS
+78 FSPMMSFVS
-89 SADPVPTYTHS
+89 QDSTVPTYTHS
-100 VSATSVDE
+100 VSATNVDE

-114 TISTTN
+114 TITTTN
-120 VDDGT
+120 VADGT

-131 SGTDID
+131 TGVQS
-137 ANDFSSGALTGTA
+137 ADFSSGALTGTVS
-150 TISNN
+150 ISSN
-155 SATFSHTVSE
+155 SATFSHTVSS
-165 DLTTEGTETATIKV
+165 DVTTEGTETATIKV
-179 YSDSGRTEQV
+179 YSDSGRNTQV
-189 GNTLTVTIADVSTT
+189 GNTLTVTITDTSLTRTYSVAVSSTT
-203 PPVIPGSTSFDGSN
+203 RDEGDSFTTTMTTTNTPDGTV
-217 DYLYVGGNGARH
+217 LYWELS
-229 AMADFGTGAYTI
+229 GTGIAAGDFSSGALTGSGTI
-241 ECWLKTTKG
+241 SSNTFNFSHTIANDNATEGTETLNIK
-250 SQWIFYNADNHSGV
+250 FYS
-264 RIAFGNN
+264 
-271 AGGSNSGQI
+271 
-280 EINEQSANGDQYTRT
+280 
-295 PGTYNDGNW
+295 
-304 HHVAFSR
+304 
-311 PDGGKVKIFV
+311 
-321 DGDEKAE
+321 
-328 GQDSGRNL
+328 DSGRTTQVGSTTSITINDT
-336 SATAVTAF
+336 SV
-344 LTGRRG
+344 GD
-350 SGGPYFQGNIYG
+350 SGGI
-362 IRVIKGQ
+362 
-369 AIYTSNFSVST
+369 
-380 SAPTTTSQG
+380 
-389 ADASKVTLLCAT
+389 
-401 TDDVDA
+401 
-407 SVVSPEASNTL
+407 
-418 QAFGVTSSSDTPS
+418 FGTM
-431 ISQYGTYFSGGTRR
+431 FNGGTKR

-465 YVQRTSDAYAYARIL
+465 YVLRTEDAYSYSRIL

-501 ANKITFGS
+501 ADKITFGS
-509 HYNRSQ
+509 YYNRSQ
-515 GTVPA
+515 GSVPA

-543 KDGVFRLFVDGNL
+543 KNGVFRLFVDGNL
-556 EATNSSITS
+556 EDTESSITS
-565 RDLATDYNANG
+565 RDLAADYNASG
-576 QNLAIANTFDRHVQE
+576 QNLTIANTVDRHVQE
-591 PIVAKISNV
+591 PIKAKISNV
-600 RIIKGQCL
+600 RITKGQCL
-608 YETDFQPSALG
+608 YETDFQPSMSPLTT
-619 LSLTSQ
+619 TSQ

-643 HSTVTP
+643 DTSVTP

-656 VDSGDTNN
+656 VNSGDTN
-664 DSNSPFTG
+664 DDAYSPMSG

-703 WYYPRT
+703 WYYPRS

-716 VGQWPVSGVNTLNS
+716 VGQWPVSGYNVANS

-741 LHFQRTNSTYGR
+741 FHFQRTAGSYGR
-753 IDAPG
+753 VDAPG

-769 AVCKNGDI
+769 AVCKDGDI

-788 TSTSGTL
+788 TSPSGTL

-812 SAGWADGL
+812 SSGWADGL

-884 DRNPKPTST
+884 DRNPKPTDT

>member
-1 MKILGGETNLN
+1 M
-12 APISVG
+12 
-18 SARVVRVFN
+18 
-27 SDSSNLL
+27 
-34 VTRKTSGGTTVGT
+34 
-47 FLVPAGKVVY
+47 VPAGEVVY

-67 GGENL
+67 GSANL
-72 KVTRVA
+72 KVARVA
-78 FSPMMSFALMS
+78 FSPMMSFVS
-89 SADPVPTYTHS
+89 QDSTVPTYTHS
-100 VSATSVDE
+100 VSATAVDE

-114 TISTTN
+114 TITTTN
-120 VDDGT
+120 VADGT

-131 SGTDID
+131 TGVQS
-137 ANDFSSGALTGTA
+137 ADFSSGALTGTA
-150 TISNN
+150 SISSN
-155 SATFSHTVSE
+155 SATFSHTVSS
-165 DLTTEGTETATIKV
+165 DVTTEGTETATIKV
-179 YSDSGRTEQV
+179 YSDSGRNTQV
-189 GNTLTVTIADVSTT
+189 GNTLTVTITDTSLTRTYSVAVSSTT
-203 PPVIPGSTSFDGSN
+203 RDEGDSFTTTMTTTNAPDGTV
-217 DYLYVGGNGARH
+217 LYWELS
-229 AMADFGTGAYTI
+229 GTGIAAGDFSSGALTGSGTI
-241 ECWLKTTKG
+241 SSNTFNFSHTIANDNATEGTETLNIK
-250 SQWIFYNADNHSGV
+250 FYS
-264 RIAFGNN
+264 
-271 AGGSNSGQI
+271 
-280 EINEQSANGDQYTRT
+280 
-295 PGTYNDGNW
+295 
-304 HHVAFSR
+304 
-311 PDGGKVKIFV
+311 
-321 DGDEKAE
+321 
-328 GQDSGRNL
+328 DSGRTTQVGSTTSITINDT
-336 SATAVTAF
+336 SV
-344 LTGRRG
+344 GD
-350 SGGPYFQGNIYG
+350 SGGI
-362 IRVIKGQ
+362 
-369 AIYTSNFSVST
+369 
-380 SAPTTTSQG
+380 
-389 ADASKVTLLCAT
+389 
-401 TDDVDA
+401 
-407 SVVSPEASNTL
+407 
-418 QAFGVTSSSDTPS
+418 FGT
-431 ISQYGTYFSGGTRR
+431 FFNGGTKR

-465 YVQRTSDAYAYARIL
+465 YVQRTSDNYSYSRIL

-509 HYNRSQ
+509 YYNRSQ
-515 GTVPA
+515 GSVPA

-543 KDGVFRLFVDGNL
+543 KNGVFRLFVDGNL
-556 EATNSSITS
+556 EDTESSITS
-565 RDLATDYNANG
+565 RALATDYNASG

-600 RIIKGQCL
+600 RITKGQCL
-608 YETDFQPSALG
+608 YETDFQPSMSPLTT
-619 LSLTSQ
+619 TSQ

-643 HSTVTP
+643 DTSVTP

-656 VDSGDTNN
+656 VNSGDTN
-664 DSNSPFTG
+664 DDAYSPMSG

-716 VGQWPVSGVNTLNS
+716 VGQWPVSGYNVANS

-741 LHFQRTNSTYGR
+741 FHFQRTAGSYGR
-753 IDAPG
+753 VDAPG
-758 SLQTNQWQHCA
+758 SLQTNQWQHVA
-769 AVCKNGDI
+769 AVCKDGDI

-788 TSTSGTL
+788 TSPSGTL

-812 SAGWADGL
+812 SSGWADGL

-884 DRNPKPTST
+884 DRNPKPTDT